1 MADVYKQSFKQSDT
15 NNIELSI
22 FNCGL
27 ERCAPGQT
35 WGPGIRDH
43 YLIHLVVSGRGV
55 FEVGGKT
62 FAVAPGDLFFAKP
75 SQLIRYTA
83 DEQQPWEYSWVGFNG
98 ACAHKLAAQLP
109 FTDEAPVHRTQDPEG
124 MRAALTNIYSSR
136 GLQPQDEAAMVG
148 YLYLF
153 ISALMR
159 ETSESKPHST
169 SSSSQY
175 VLNAIKYIQFNYS
188 HDISIDDVAKSVGVS
203 RSHLYR
209 VFMLNV
215 GQSPID
221 YLTEYR
227 INEACKLLRAGNL
240 SIAEVA
246 ISVGFFDQ
254 FYFSRV
260 FKRAKGVPPSKYMAT
275 QTDPAAAA
283 PQEKT

>member
-1 MADVYKQSFKQSDT
+1 MAFYYSEPSHTFSEYLLVPGFTSEECVPDNVSLKTPLVKYRKGGEECPLSLSVPMVSAIMAAVSD
-15 NNIELSI
+15 
-22 FNCGL
+22 
-27 ERCAPGQT
+27 
-35 WGPGIRDH
+35 D
-43 YLIHLVVSGRGV
+43 
-55 FEVGGKT
+55 KM
-62 FAVAPGDLFFAKP
+62 AVA
-75 SQLIRYTA
+75 
-83 DEQQPWEYSWVGFNG
+83 
-98 ACAHKLAAQLP
+98 LA
-109 FTDEAPVHRTQDPEG
+109 TEG
-124 MRAALTNIYSSR
+124 GLSFIYGNQSIE
-136 GLQPQDEAAMVG
+136 DEAAMVG

-153 ISALMR
+153 IAALMK
-159 ETSESKPHST
+159 ETIAGKPHST

-215 GQSPID
+215 GKSPID

-283 PQEKT
+283 PQEKP

>member
-1 MADVYKQSFKQSDT
+1 M
-15 NNIELSI
+15 
-22 FNCGL
+22 
-27 ERCAPGQT
+27 
-35 WGPGIRDH
+35 
-43 YLIHLVVSGRGV
+43 
-55 FEVGGKT
+55 
-62 FAVAPGDLFFAKP
+62 
-75 SQLIRYTA
+75 
-83 DEQQPWEYSWVGFNG
+83 
-98 ACAHKLAAQLP
+98 
-109 FTDEAPVHRTQDPEG
+109 
-124 MRAALTNIYSSR
+124 
-136 GLQPQDEAAMVG
+136 
-148 YLYLF
+148 
-153 ISALMR
+153 
-159 ETSESKPHST
+159 
-169 SSSSQY
+169 
-175 VLNAIKYIQFNYS
+175 
-188 HDISIDDVAKSVGVS
+188 AKSVGVT

-283 PQEKT
+283 PQEKP

>member
-15 NNIELSI
+15 NHIELTI

-43 YLIHLVVSGRGV
+43 DLSHLVGSGRGV

-62 FAVAPGDLFFAKP
+62 FPVEQGDLFFARP

-83 DEQQPWEYSWVGFNG
+83 DEQHPWEYSWVGFNG

-109 FTDEAPVHRTQDPEG
+109 FCDDAPVHHTQDPDG
-124 MRAALTNIYSSR
+124 MRRALSAIYSSR

-153 ISALMR
+153 ISSLMR
-159 ETSESKPHST
+159 ENIESKPHST

-215 GQSPID
+215 GKSPID
-221 YLTEYR
+221 SLTEYR
-227 INEACKLLRAGNL
+227 INEACKLLRAGSL

-246 ISVGFFDQ
+246 VSVGFFDQ

-260 FKRAKGVPPSKYMAT
+260 FKRAKGVPPSKYFAA
-275 QTDPAAAA
+275 QQDADPASPA
-283 PQEKT
+283 QL

>member
-1 MADVYKQSFKQSDT
+1 M
-15 NNIELSI
+15 
-22 FNCGL
+22 G
-27 ERCAPGQT
+27 
-35 WGPGIRDH
+35 
-43 YLIHLVVSGRGV
+43 GR
-55 FEVGGKT
+55 T
-62 FAVAPGDLFFAKP
+62 FAVAPGDLFFARP
-75 SQLIRYTA
+75 SQLIRYSA

-98 ACAHKLAAQLP
+98 ACA
-109 FTDEAPVHRTQDPEG
+109 PVHHTNDPDG
-124 MRAALTNIYSSR
+124 MRTALTNIYSSR

-153 ISALMR
+153 ISALMK
-159 ETSESKPHST
+159 ETSEAKPHST

-215 GQSPID
+215 GKSPID
-221 YLTEYR
+221 YLTDYR

-246 ISVGFFDQ
+246 VSVGFFDQ

-260 FKRAKGVPPSKYMAT
+260 FKRAKGVPPSKYLAS
-275 QTDPAAAA
+275 QTDAAETPDA
-283 PQEKT
+283 E

>member
-1 MADVYKQSFKQSDT
+1 
-15 NNIELSI
+15 
-22 FNCGL
+22 
-27 ERCAPGQT
+27 
-35 WGPGIRDH
+35 
-43 YLIHLVVSGRGV
+43 
-55 FEVGGKT
+55 
-62 FAVAPGDLFFAKP
+62 
-75 SQLIRYTA
+75 
-83 DEQQPWEYSWVGFNG
+83 
-98 ACAHKLAAQLP
+98 
-109 FTDEAPVHRTQDPEG
+109 
-124 MRAALTNIYSSR
+124 
-136 GLQPQDEAAMVG
+136 MVG

-175 VLNAIKYIQFNYS
+175 VLNAIEYIQFNYS
-188 HDISIDDVAKSVGVS
+188 HDITIDDVAKRGGVS
-203 RSHLYR
+203 PSHLYR

-283 PQEKT
+283 PQEKP